1 MTDASPGRL
10 VLFRLAGRR
19 SAFDLAEIAE
29 VTELPAVYPIPLAPP
44 SFKGVMNSHGRLVSL
59 LDLGAYLGFG
69 SCRSAGK
76 VLVLDR
82 RFADLALWVDE
93 VERIIPVAEV
103 LSERAGEEP
112 HVMQLLTLHDG
123 EVQQLSALDLIE
135 KLDAELQVI
144 IHSPNGDRGDSR
156 RREAT

>member
-1 MTDASPGRL
+1 MTDASCRL
-10 VLFRLAGRR
+10 VLFRLAGKRC
-19 SAFDLAEIAE
+19 AFDLAEVAE

-59 LDLGAYLGFG
+59 LDLGSYLGFG
-69 SCRSAGK
+69 SSREKGK

-82 RFADLALWVDE
+82 RIADLALWVDD
-93 VERIIPVAEV
+93 VERIIPLAEV
-103 LSERAGEEP
+103 LSEREGEEV
-112 HVMQLLTLHDG
+112 HVKQFLTLNDG
-123 EVQQLSALDLIE
+123 EARLLSALDLVE
-135 KLDAELQVI
+135 KLDAELQMI

>member
-1 MTDASPGRL
+1 MTGVPGRL

-19 SAFDLAEIAE
+19 CAFDLAEVAE
-29 VTELPAVYPIPLAPP
+29 VTELPAVYPVPLAPP
-44 SFKGVMNSHGRLVSL
+44 SFKGVMNCHGRLVSL
-59 LDLGAYLGFG
+59 LDLGGYLGLESSREG
-69 SCRSAGK
+69 GK

-82 RFADLALWVDE
+82 RIADLALWVDE

-103 LSERAGEEP
+103 LSEREGEEV
-112 HVMQLLTLHDG
+112 HIKQLLTIHDG
-123 EVQQLSALDLIE
+123 EVPLLSALDLVE